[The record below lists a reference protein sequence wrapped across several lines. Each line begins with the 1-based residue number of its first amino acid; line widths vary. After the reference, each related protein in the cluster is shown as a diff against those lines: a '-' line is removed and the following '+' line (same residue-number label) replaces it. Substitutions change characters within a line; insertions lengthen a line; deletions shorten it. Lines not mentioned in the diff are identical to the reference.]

1 MNPCVAAVILLLLG
15 RNLGHA
21 GCNVIVLLAAIL
33 MFRSPFGEYL
43 VSKEAIVHK
52 VVGTGRYSR
61 MNR

>member
-33 MFRSPFGEYL
+33 MLMGAF
-43 VSKEAIVHK
+43 VSMID
-52 VVGTGRYSR
+52 VGLYQNWILTDIGH
-61 MNR
+61 

>member
-33 MFRSPFGEYL
+33 MFTGAF
-43 VSKEAIVHK
+43 VSMID
-52 VVGTGRYSR
+52 VGLYQNWILTDIGH
-61 MNR
+61 